1 MALRKGLS
9 LLREALEIQ
18 HHVFQA
24 SIITKPQHQKLLINS
39 LKPLVR
45 AYVQPYTSSSSSAG
59 LRTLLQGS
67 SSSSSSSLQH
77 GLWLR
82 AGLSKCTGTG
92 ANAVSEVGWRSFSVA
107 RWVGDPGRVLRK
119 QGLGFGPAIG
129 RRNFN
134 LSSLTDRF
142 KSSTGKVKDAV
153 GKKANGG
160 GGNNLKAGATD
171 VRAKELVGGSSI
183 WKPVN
188 SAKQSVLNYRGA
200 LGLQL
205 EAFWKRNYLVVVGA
219 VGVFVCLLLWRTMFG
234 IASMFVSLS
243 EGMAKFGFLALAAA
257 MVTVGVRFHLLGS
270 VYVHYDVA
278 ISLSFFLS
286 FFLSATES

>member
-18 HHVFQA
+18 HHVLQA
-24 SIITKPQHQKLLINS
+24 SITNPQHQKLLINN

-45 AYVQPYTSSSSSAG
+45 AHVQPYTSSPSSAG

-67 SSSSSSSLQH
+67 SLQH
-77 GLWLR
+77 GFLVR
-82 AGLSKCTGTG
+82 TGLSKCAGTGT
-92 ANAVSEVGWRSFSVA
+92 NAISQVGSRSFSVA
-107 RWVGDPGRVLRK
+107 RWVGDQGRVLQK

-153 GKKANGG
+153 VKKANGG
-160 GGNNLKAGATD
+160 NLKAGATD
-171 VRAKELVGGSSI
+171 ARAKELVGGSI

-257 MVTVGVRFHLLGS
+257 MVTVGVGFHLLGS

-278 ISLSFFLS
+278 ISLP
-286 FFLSATES
+286 FFLSATKI

>member
-18 HHVFQA
+18 HHVLQA
-24 SIITKPQHQKLLINS
+24 TITNPRHQKLLINN

-45 AYVQPYTSSSSSAG
+45 AYVQPYTSSSSSSSAG

-67 SSSSSSSLQH
+67 SSSLQH
-77 GLWLR
+77 GFLVR
-82 AGLSKCTGTG
+82 AGLSKFTGRGT
-92 ANAVSEVGWRSFSVA
+92 NAISRVDSRSFSVS
-107 RWVGDPGRVLRK
+107 RWVGDQGRVLQR

-142 KSSTGKVKDAV
+142 KSSTGKAKDAV
-153 GKKANGG
+153 VKKANGG
-160 GGNNLKAGATD
+160 NLKAGATD
-171 VRAKELVGGSSI
+171 VRGKELVGGSI

-270 VYVHYDVA
+270 VCVHYNVA
-278 ISLSFFLS
+278 SSLSLHY
-286 FFLSATES
+286 

>member
-24 SIITKPQHQKLLINS
+24 SITNPQHQKLLINNF
-39 LKPLVR
+39 KPLVR
-45 AYVQPYTSSSSSAG
+45 AYVQPYTSSPSSAG

-67 SSSSSSSLQH
+67 SSSSSSLQH
-77 GLWLR
+77 GLCVR
-82 AGLSKCTGTG
+82 AALSKCTRTGT
-92 ANAVSEVGWRSFSVA
+92 NAIAQAGSRSFSVA

-142 KSSTGKVKDAV
+142 KGSTGKVKDAV

-160 GGNNLKAGATD
+160 NLKAGATD
-171 VRAKELVGGSSI
+171 VRAKELVGGSI

-278 ISLSFFLS
+278 TSLSFFLS
-286 FFLSATES
+286 FRY